1 MSRLCR
7 LTRRLV
13 REECGQ
19 DIIEY
24 ALLGALVGTVGIL
37 LWVNIGAG
45 ISRAYL
51 GWDTGV
57 QNISACT
64 PDPGGGG
71 C

>member
-1 MSRLCR
+1 LA
-7 LTRRLV
+7 RLV

-24 ALLGALVGTVGIL
+24 ALLAVFVGALGVVAWQNIQTGIGN
-37 LWVNIGAG
+37 VY
-45 ISRAYL
+45 S
-51 GWDTGV
+51 GWDSGV
-57 QNISACT
+57 QTLSQCT